1 MKVGKFIFAP
11 YFNKKYLVFKP
22 HIFIKENFSFKTVFV
37 YFPIVFLFLKFLG
50 GSLYHYADKNT
61 KEQISWFTDILRG
74 TTALDKAFESYYGV
88 VAEYIATTFNL
99 GSQSFEIL
107 ALGWMALGLFT
118 FLKFITVWYIFM
130 KIMWIF
136 FDNPYAIEKQMNKDE
151 LIEYTSKKSEY
162 IGKDLSE
169 VIEDVEIQLKAM
181 AQMQR
186 C

>member
-1 MKVGKFIFAP
+1 M
-11 YFNKKYLVFKP
+11 
-22 HIFIKENFSFKTVFV
+22 
-37 YFPIVFLFLKFLG
+37 G
-50 GSLYHYADKNT
+50 GNIDVKS
-61 KEQISWFTDILRG
+61 
-74 TTALDKAFESYYGV
+74 
-88 VAEYIATTFNL
+88 
-99 GSQSFEIL
+99 L
-107 ALGWMALGLFT
+107 ALGWMALGIFT
-118 FLKFITVWYIFM
+118 FLKFITAWYILM

>member
-1 MKVGKFIFAP
+1 
-11 YFNKKYLVFKP
+11 
-22 HIFIKENFSFKTVFV
+22 
-37 YFPIVFLFLKFLG
+37 
-50 GSLYHYADKNT
+50 
-61 KEQISWFTDILRG
+61 
-74 TTALDKAFESYYGV
+74 
-88 VAEYIATTFNL
+88 
-99 GSQSFEIL
+99 
-107 ALGWMALGLFT
+107 MALGLFT